1 MKIVLI
7 GYRGSG
13 KTSLG
18 KLLADETWK
27 DFIDTDDEICKRF
40 GDDSIANIWEKH
52 GEPEFRRV
60 EVEVVR
66 ETMTKD
72 ETIVALGGGTLMQE
86 GARQAVEEAV
96 DANRVYLF
104 CEPEELARR
113 IEADSRSS
121 ATRPSLTA
129 HGGGLDEIRTVLEE
143 REPVYRAVADREFD
157 VTHLDPEKALR
168 YFIKYCMTAD

>member
-40 GDDSIANIWEKH
+40 GDDSIANIWEEH

-60 EVEVVR
+60 EVEVVQ
-66 ETMTKD
+66 ETMAK
-72 ETIVALGGGTLMQE
+72 
-86 GARQAVEEAV
+86 
-96 DANRVYLF
+96 
-104 CEPEELARR
+104 
-113 IEADSRSS
+113 
-121 ATRPSLTA
+121 
-129 HGGGLDEIRTVLEE
+129 H
-143 REPVYRAVADREFD
+143 
-157 VTHLDPEKALR
+157 
-168 YFIKYCMTAD
+168 